1 VFFHQQARF
10 RKKNFIPV
18 LQVGDQVV
26 VSQDEKE
33 KVVFEFY
40 EIILGK
46 AEERNFT
53 LDLDEL
59 VIQHHVLSVLDAPF
73 SEEEVWATIK
83 DMYLDKAP
91 GPDGFTG
98 RFYKSCWRII
108 KGAVL
113 MALDAIQRGHVFKF
127 HLLNTAA

>member
-1 VFFHQQARF
+1 
-10 RKKNFIPV
+10 V

-33 KVVFEFY
+33 KAVFEFY

-59 VIQHHVLSVLDAPF
+59 VIQHHVLFFCETPCSICSGCPFLRGGSVG
-73 SEEEVWATIK
+73 
-83 DMYLDKAP
+83 Y
-91 GPDGFTG
+91 
-98 RFYKSCWRII
+98 Y
-108 KGAVL
+108 
-113 MALDAIQRGHVFKF
+113 
-127 HLLNTAA
+127 

>member
-46 AEERNFT
+46 AEERDFT

-73 SEEEVWATIK
+73 SEEKVWATIN
-83 DMYLDKAP
+83 DMHLDKAP

-98 RFYKSCWRII
+98 RFYKSCWRIN

-113 MALDAIQRGHVFKF
+113 MALDAIQ
-127 HLLNTAA
+127 